1 MPSLLAERCANGYKV
16 TFQVL
21 VDIYMKKVFGSL
33 LLLLLASCAAPVG
46 TFSQKQV
53 SSNQFEIQLIGQ
65 FNIPRDQ
72 VWINWIYRCA
82 ELTKEKGYSYFS
94 LADPTTIKVRPAS
107 SGPAPQ
113 ALAGAEQQQVNR
125 TSIDRPAMRSAVY
138 RADDPGPHF
147 LKVAGKGG
155 GFVSV
160 PVYGPGATVYAY
172 QDDMLITMYSDPLPL
187 EAGAVLRAQTIIDA
201 YGAYVE
207 SHGKAMLADTRKD
220 VVERATVV
228 SPLRTAYNEYLLHLI
243 VTKRPPLPP
252 TVSNFEDAAKLAA
265 PTFPL
270 TDNWRPVGSEANF
283 VNPDS
288 VVGEQG
294 TIHYVLAR
302 GMGAGGSFQF
312 FRIKADCSSG
322 STEVI
327 SSAVLESGTSPRK
340 VSELETSDARVQ
352 LPVETL
358 KQSSAVACQ
367 LADLS
372 LKPALGV
379 VPLDF
384 PWGSK
389 WTALKY
395 TGGRYGVS
403 ETFLEN
409 HIQVKLDDTII
420 VRGAWLTD
428 SKGPKVYTVNWFH
441 VDCAAKKYGVTHW
454 GTGNWVTAQNNRL
467 ITEGKDDNPAMQD
480 IFPGT
485 FQADLLELA
494 CQRART
500 MQAAQD

>member
-1 MPSLLAERCANGYKV
+1 
-16 TFQVL
+16 
-21 VDIYMKKVFGSL
+21 MKKVFASL
-33 LLLLLASCAAPVG
+33 LFVLLASCAAPVG

-53 SSNQFEIQLIGQ
+53 SSNQYEIQLIGQ

-82 ELTKEKGYSYFS
+82 QLTKEKGYSYFS
-94 LADPTTIKVRPAS
+94 VADPTTIKVRPTNAR
-107 SGPAPQ
+107 PAPQ
-113 ALAGAEQQQVNR
+113 ALTTSEQRQANA
-125 TSIDRPAMRSAVY
+125 TGNDRVQMRSALY
-138 RADDPGPHF
+138 RIDDQGPH
-147 LKVAGKGG
+147 LLQVAGKGG

-160 PVYGPGATVYAY
+160 PVYGAGATVYAY
-172 QDDMLITMYSDPLPL
+172 QDDMLITMYADPLPL
-187 EAGAVLRAQTIIDA
+187 EAGAVLRAQTILDA

-207 SHGKAMLADTRKD
+207 SHGKAVLADTRKD

-243 VTKRPPLPP
+243 VTKRPPLPS
-252 TVSNFEDAAKLAA
+252 TVTNFEDAAKLAA
-265 PTFPL
+265 PTFPI
-270 TDNWRPVGSEANF
+270 TDNWKPVGSEANF

-302 GMGAGGSFQF
+302 GMSAGSSFQF

-322 STEVI
+322 STDVI
-327 SSAVLESGTSPRK
+327 SSAVLESGASPRK
-340 VSELETSDARVQ
+340 VSDLLTTDERVQ
-352 LPVETL
+352 LPADTL
-358 KQSSAVACQ
+358 RQSSALACQ

-384 PWGSK
+384 PWGGK

-395 TGGRYGVS
+395 TGNRYGVS

-409 HIQVKLDDTII
+409 HIQAKLDDTII

-441 VDCAAKKYGVTHW
+441 VDCTAKKYGVTHW

-467 ITEGKDDNPAMQD
+467 ITEGKHDNPAMQD
-480 IFPGT
+480 IFPDT

-494 CQRART
+494 CQRAKT
-500 MQAAQD
+500 MAASEQ